1 LPWASAWQAP
11 YSLSSTYS
19 VRSIIWSRL
28 KPPLLWLVQRIA
40 YRLPAFLYEAL
51 PMIVLVS
58 TVCLFVSLVRRHE
71 LDALKAA
78 GVSLYR
84 LCLPI
89 LVVAGLVS
97 LGALLFAETLLPK
110 LNARAQHAEW
120 LLTKEPPADT
130 ADSGPG
136 EWYRVSEERFLRAR
150 IRDRQE
156 RALDHAVLL
165 EVNERFQLETRWDA
179 EAARWISDGWEFSNG
194 LRWDSQGATSVPF
207 ASTMLRT
214 SEPFE
219 EFTHW
224 ENRAPATMSFR
235 EMREYVASRYRR
247 GYDADEY
254 AVDLYSKVSFLVV
267 HLVMALFAIPC
278 ALAWGPRSAPALGIG
293 IAIGVS
299 LSYWVIHALAL
310 SLGKAGLLPPMLAAW
325 TANIIFTGL
334 GIAGFLNVRT

>member
-1 LPWASAWQAP
+1 
-11 YSLSSTYS
+11 
-19 VRSIIWSRL
+19 
-28 KPPLLWLVQRIA
+28 
-40 YRLPAFLYEAL
+40 
-51 PMIVLVS
+51 MIVLVS
-58 TVCLFVSLVRRHE
+58 TVCLFVSLASHHE
-71 LDALKAA
+71 LDALMAG

-89 LVVAGLVS
+89 LVMAGLVS
-97 LGALLFAETLLPK
+97 LGALLFADTLLPK
-110 LNARAQHAEW
+110 LNARAQHAGW
-120 LLTKEPPADT
+120 LLMDEPPSI

-156 RALDHAVLL
+156 RALAHAVLL
-165 EVNERFQLETRWDA
+165 EVNGSLHLETRWDA

-194 LRWDSQGATSVPF
+194 LRRDSHSATSVPF
-207 ASTMLRT
+207 ASTILRT

-219 EFTHW
+219 EFTHS

-235 EMREYVASRYRR
+235 EMREYIASRYRR

-254 AVDLYSKVSFLVV
+254 AVDLYSKVSFPVV
-267 HLVMALFAIPC
+267 HVVMALFAIPC
-278 ALAWGPRSAPALGIG
+278 ALAWGPRSGPALGIG

-310 SLGKAGLLPPMLAAW
+310 SLGKAGLLPPLLAAW

-334 GIAGFLNVRT
+334 GTAGFLRVRT